1 MPNPR
6 VASCIFCDDI
16 RLEVGNKL
24 SLMGVLGGD
33 LSVDADFPVLLPK
46 FGIMVLV
53 ISDIA
58 DPIQHLVTTIILPDG
73 VEAFKFEAQAPSVIE
88 NAEGATQIKAVQTI
102 PISPLPLPCEGMLE
116 VWVETEREKIRA
128 GRLRIHRL
136 NRA

>member
-1 MPNPR
+1 
-6 VASCIFCDDI
+6 
-16 RLEVGNKL
+16 
-24 SLMGVLGGD
+24 MGVLGGD